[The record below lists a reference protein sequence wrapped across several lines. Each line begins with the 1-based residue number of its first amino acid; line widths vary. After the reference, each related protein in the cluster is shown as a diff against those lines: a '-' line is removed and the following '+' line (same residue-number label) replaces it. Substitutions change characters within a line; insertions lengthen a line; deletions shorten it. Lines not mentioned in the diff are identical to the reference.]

1 MSDPADIL
9 AGLDLPDETKLA
21 YGMLADCTRS
31 LGLLHAKGFWK
42 DDPSEM
48 LTLDESK
55 SMAFAKC
62 DSNARLV
69 FRYEKML
76 WPSTRLLMQAV
87 YDAGGKWF
95 TMRDII
101 GAAKM
106 HSLRGDSYRNNR
118 KQKLTPEESE
128 ERRRK
133 YLEKRRKQSAKWR
146 EKYQKGKQQE
156 KKTA

>member
-9 AGLDLPDETKLA
+9 AGLDMPDETKIA
-21 YGMLADCTRS
+21 YAMLADCTRS

-42 DDPSEM
+42 DDPAEM

-55 SMAFAKC
+55 SLAFAKC

-69 FRYEKML
+69 YHYEKML

-106 HSLRGDSYRNNR
+106 HSLRGNSYRNR
-118 KQKLTPEESE
+118 KCLLTDEEKE
-128 ERRRK
+128 QRRLERK
-133 YLEKRRKQSAKWR
+133 RKQSAAWR
-146 EKYQKGKQQE
+146 EKYQKPQA
-156 KKTA
+156 KKRQLT